1 MALGPLCGDEI
12 LKIVEINAYHRGS
25 TGKIM
30 LGIAQVARQAGH
42 EVWTFSPR
50 KLSRNGGFSFPE
62 LPGHSYFSSLP
73 ESAIHLLLGRL
84 TGLHG
89 LFSSLGTLS
98 LLRRLDKIR
107 PDVLHLHNLHGS
119 YLNFALLFRYIKKC
133 RIPTVWTLHDCWA
146 FTGQCPHFIMAG
158 CDKWQSGC
166 YHCSQIHSYPKTYVD
181 RSRFMWKLKRK
192 CFIGV
197 ENMTLVTPSKWL
209 AGLVKQSFLKDY
221 PVKVINNGIDLN
233 TFKPTE
239 SSFRRDHGIGADE
252 YMLLGVA
259 FGWEKRKGLD
269 VFLWLAE
276 HLPES
281 FRIVLVGTDE
291 DIEKS
296 LPENIISI
304 RRTNSQSE
312 LAEIYS
318 AADLFVNPTRE
329 EVFGLVNAEALA
341 CGTPVLT
348 FNTGGSPEIIDE
360 SCGRVVDCDDV
371 EALAEG
377 CRSICENRLFP
388 SEACVKRALDFEQE
402 KCYRQYITLYEAL
415 ACVD

>member
-1 MALGPLCGDEI
+1 
-12 LKIVEINAYHRGS
+12 
-25 TGKIM
+25 M

-50 KLSRNGGFSFPE
+50 KLSRNGGLSFPE

-73 ESAIHLLLGRL
+73 ESALHLFLGRFS
-84 TGLHG
+84 GLHG
-89 LFSSLGTLS
+89 LFSSLGTLG
-98 LLRRLDKIR
+98 LLRRLDKIG

-119 YLNFALLFRYIKKC
+119 YLNFPLLFRYIKKH

-146 FTGQCPHFIMAG
+146 FTGHCPYFTLAN
-158 CDKWQSGC
+158 CEKWKSGC
-166 YHCSQIHSYPKTYVD
+166 HHCPQIHSYHKSYVD
-181 RSRFMWKLKRK
+181 RSRFMWKLKK
-192 CFIGV
+192 NCFNGL
-197 ENMTLVTPSKWL
+197 EELTLVTPSEWL

-233 TFKPTE
+233 VFKPTA
-239 SSFRRDHGIGADE
+239 SSFRQDHGIGPDE

-269 VFLWLAE
+269 AFLWLSE
-276 HLPES
+276 HLPENY
-281 FRIVLVGTDE
+281 RIVLVGTDE
-291 DIEKS
+291 AVEKS

-304 RRTNSQSE
+304 RRTNSQRE

-329 EVFGLVNAEALA
+329 ENFPTVNMEALA

-348 FNTGGSPEIIDE
+348 FNTGGSQEIIDE
-360 SCGRVVDCDDV
+360 SCGCAVNCGDMKT
-371 EALAEG
+371 LAEN
-377 CRSICENRLFP
+377 CRLACENMYFGSADCFR
-388 SEACVKRALDFEQE
+388 RAAEFEQE
-402 KCYRQYITLYEAL
+402 QRFRQYVVLYESMASRSHE
-415 ACVD
+415 D